1 MTSFGP
7 VTDVQALLTTTD
19 LANRSFAH
27 AISPVKAPVELSFT
41 EQDPFAYITTDRYTD
56 KEFYGIMI
64 DTGASRRSTAG
75 LGQYKAYKRIVK
87 DANIDTTQAGAIN
100 VQFGIGS
107 TPSIGSI
114 TINTPIGNVDF
125 HVVQADTPFLLCLAD
140 MDSLRTYYNNVTDT
154 LITPSA
160 KLPITRRFGH
170 PFLLWKDALQAY
182 IQQSFNY
189 NPCFLT
195 DTEIRRLHRR
205 FGHPSAEK
213 LYKLLE
219 RSGHD
224 IDRQVLD
231 QLTKFCSFC

>member
-1 MTSFGP
+1 
-7 VTDVQALLTTTD
+7 
-19 LANRSFAH
+19 
-27 AISPVKAPVELSFT
+27 
-41 EQDPFAYITTDRYTD
+41 
-56 KEFYGIMI
+56 MI

-75 LGQYKAYKRIVK
+75 YGQYLAYKRITK

-107 TPSIGSI
+107 TPSIGLI
-114 TINTPIGNVDF
+114 TVDTPIGNVDF
-125 HVVQADTPFLLCLAD
+125 HVVQADTPFLLCLTD
-140 MDSLRTYYNNVTDT
+140 MDNLRTYYNNVTDM

-170 PFLLWKDALQAY
+170 PFLLWEDALQTY
-182 IQQSFNY
+182 IQQSFDQ

-213 LYKLLE
+213 LYKVLE
-219 RSGHD
+219 RSGHEVNKSA
-224 IDRQVLD
+224 ID
-231 QLTKFCSFC
+231 QLTKFCSFCQKYGRSPGRFKFTLREDLDFNHSIFVDVMYIDGSPILYIIDEATRFQAARWLQNISAKHT